1 MSWSN
6 SIKATQEGLMPRGQA
21 PFIAGIANA
30 HYTGLLECGH
40 TVRAAVVAPGDS
52 IQIKDGYIAI
62 SATPV

>member
-1 MSWSN
+1 
-6 SIKATQEGLMPRGQA
+6 MPRGQA